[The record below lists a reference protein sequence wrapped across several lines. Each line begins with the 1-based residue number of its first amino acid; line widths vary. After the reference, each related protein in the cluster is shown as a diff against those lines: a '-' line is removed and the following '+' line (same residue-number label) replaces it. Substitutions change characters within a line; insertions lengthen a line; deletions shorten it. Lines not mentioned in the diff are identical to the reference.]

1 MKKSKKWLQLLF
13 AFIESQLSNSI
24 FSKTSYLEG
33 QLHDNI
39 DFFFSNHHIDKEEKK
54 QLLLEALNKKF
65 SIDDNLSEEEYLAAL
80 DEARSRLITFK
91 EDYFD
96 QPRKILKPQV
106 SDTLKQGVIPIWKP
120 IWEYLISQVEDLYRL
135 EGKQFLV
142 LPEKQMYLRTINP
155 MQKLLHTLFGR
166 KIYKVKDPIKN
177 QLCSVIG
184 QSPSSS
190 HSKEELLNIFF
201 PNKELL
207 MSNLSGYYYSMGK
220 PVVLGRINP
229 FYDEEVGVLYHQK
242 LINDYGLKPI
252 YLQFGNA
259 IEVFEKDIKNDR
271 CKKIVSK
278 ENNNNP
284 LIYFEEGEVVFVP
297 YEEAK
302 NSIIMNQLM
311 NIDITSLNSLDII
324 NSYLRRKFQLDE

>member
-13 AFIESQLSNSI
+13 AFVESQLSNSI
-24 FSKTSYLEG
+24 FSKESHLES

-39 DFFFSNHHIDKEEKK
+39 DFLFPDHVDKEEKK
-54 QLLLEALNKKF
+54 ELLLEALNKKF
-65 SIDDNLSEEEYLAAL
+65 SIDANLSEEEYLAAL

-120 IWEYLISQVEDLYRL
+120 IWEYLISQIEDLYRF
-135 EGKQFLV
+135 EGRQFLV
-142 LPEKQMYLRTINP
+142 LPEKQMYLRTITP
-155 MQKLLHTLFGR
+155 IQKLLRKFIGK
-166 KIYKVKDPIKN
+166 KIYKIKDPIKN
-177 QLCSVIG
+177 QLCSII
-184 QSPSSS
+184 SPSSS
-190 HSKEELLNIFF
+190 ISKEEYLKTIF
-201 PNKELL
+201 PNRELL
-207 MSNLSGYYYSMGK
+207 MSNLAGYYYSMGK

-278 ENNNNP
+278 ESNNNP

-297 YEEAK
+297 YQEVKDNKVAK
-302 NSIIMNQLM
+302 ELM
-311 NIDITSLNSLDII
+311 NIEITSLNSLDII
-324 NSYLRRKFQLDE
+324 NNYLRRKFELDD